1 MQLKQPPIKDLAI
14 IGDKRTCAL
23 IDKEGTV
30 AWYCPW
36 RFDQPSL
43 FSLLIDKDGGW
54 WGVEAQGKTFVNR
67 QYQGNSAILTSD
79 FSVDGGS
86 FSITDFMPMSSDI
99 HGICRIFSPSPVD
112 ITSRLFLTPDYN
124 RSSASLKKGDDG
136 KTVLCKQFEFYIK
149 ASHPVTVNHD
159 TIEYTIP
166 AGENGWAVLVEDE
179 KMLASIS
186 SESLEQALQQT
197 ESKWKQIMNNLSYE
211 GSYKEQMYQSYKAIQ
226 LVTHEYSGGI
236 LAAGTTSLPEQIG
249 SVRNY
254 DYRFVWLR
262 DTAMVVSALV
272 RADNK
277 GNEAERFL
285 DFLCT
290 ARNTNKKN
298 LFVPFYDLDAK
309 TAQDENQIKGTG
321 YKNSRPLRIGNGAF
335 EQLQLDGQGNV
346 LLAAKEIYNK
356 NKEKP
361 HWETIVRTAEYLAD
375 HWRKKDHGIWEEH
388 LKEHF
393 TSSKVLAAVS
403 LEFIAEHAD
412 NKKQKA
418 KWLNAAKDIRQ
429 FIAENCMTADG
440 AYAVYAGSQH
450 VDVTAALY
458 PVWWFD
464 KPDSVAMKQTIK
476 RIEDEY
482 KEGELYHRR
491 LEQSNSK
498 DEGVFLAA
506 CLWMAQYYV
515 ILKDL
520 KKAKTIIDAVLQFST
535 DFGFLPEEGDVKTGE
550 LLGNIPQTFVHS
562 SLIGVI
568 IDYKRELINEGA

>member
-54 WGVEAQGKTFVNR
+54 WGVEAQGKTFVKR

-149 ASHPVTVNHD
+149 TSHPVTVNHD

>member
-1 MQLKQPPIKDLAI
+1 
-14 IGDKRTCAL
+14 
-23 IDKEGTV
+23 
-30 AWYCPW
+30 
-36 RFDQPSL
+36 
-43 FSLLIDKDGGW
+43 
-54 WGVEAQGKTFVNR
+54 
-67 QYQGNSAILTSD
+67 
-79 FSVDGGS
+79 
-86 FSITDFMPMSSDI
+86 
-99 HGICRIFSPSPVD
+99 
-112 ITSRLFLTPDYN
+112 
-124 RSSASLKKGDDG
+124 
-136 KTVLCKQFEFYIK
+136 
-149 ASHPVTVNHD
+149 
-159 TIEYTIP
+159 
-166 AGENGWAVLVEDE
+166 
-179 KMLASIS
+179 
-186 SESLEQALQQT
+186 
-197 ESKWKQIMNNLSYE
+197 
-211 GSYKEQMYQSYKAIQ
+211 
-226 LVTHEYSGGI
+226 
-236 LAAGTTSLPEQIG
+236 
-249 SVRNY
+249 
-254 DYRFVWLR
+254 
-262 DTAMVVSALV
+262 
-272 RADNK
+272 
-277 GNEAERFL
+277 
-285 DFLCT
+285 
-290 ARNTNKKN
+290 
-298 LFVPFYDLDAK
+298 
-309 TAQDENQIKGTG
+309 
-321 YKNSRPLRIGNGAF
+321 
-335 EQLQLDGQGNV
+335 
-346 LLAAKEIYNK
+346 
-356 NKEKP
+356 
-361 HWETIVRTAEYLAD
+361 
-375 HWRKKDHGIWEEH
+375 
-388 LKEHF
+388 
-393 TSSKVLAAVS
+393 VLAAVS

-429 FIAENCMTADG
+429 FVAENCMTADG

>member
-568 IDYKRELINEGA
+568 IDYKRELINEGT

>member
-254 DYRFVWLR
+254 DYRFV
-262 DTAMVVSALV
+262 
-272 RADNK
+272 
-277 GNEAERFL
+277 
-285 DFLCT
+285 
-290 ARNTNKKN
+290 
-298 LFVPFYDLDAK
+298 
-309 TAQDENQIKGTG
+309 
-321 YKNSRPLRIGNGAF
+321 
-335 EQLQLDGQGNV
+335 
-346 LLAAKEIYNK
+346 
-356 NKEKP
+356 
-361 HWETIVRTAEYLAD
+361 
-375 HWRKKDHGIWEEH
+375 
-388 LKEHF
+388 
-393 TSSKVLAAVS
+393 
-403 LEFIAEHAD
+403 
-412 NKKQKA
+412 
-418 KWLNAAKDIRQ
+418 
-429 FIAENCMTADG
+429 
-440 AYAVYAGSQH
+440 
-450 VDVTAALY
+450 
-458 PVWWFD
+458 
-464 KPDSVAMKQTIK
+464 
-476 RIEDEY
+476 
-482 KEGELYHRR
+482 
-491 LEQSNSK
+491 
-498 DEGVFLAA
+498 
-506 CLWMAQYYV
+506 
-515 ILKDL
+515 
-520 KKAKTIIDAVLQFST
+520 
-535 DFGFLPEEGDVKTGE
+535 
-550 LLGNIPQTFVHS
+550 
-562 SLIGVI
+562 
-568 IDYKRELINEGA
+568 